1 MVKQTAFRVPEAENG
16 ERIRL
21 VTGKIKLVAVDNKGE
36 IARIPEDVADYFL
49 KRANG
54 KSSPPN

>member
-1 MVKQTAFRVPEAENG
+1 MKFDIVSGSKTPGRS
-16 ERIRL
+16 
-21 VTGKIKLVAVDNKGE
+21 GKIKLVAVDNKGE